1 MSRVKAH
8 PIILGQYPTTLL
20 LSILIGDLNVVI
32 TGVVS
37 VADSGRDSAKWLE
50 GMQLQVIHCS
60 CSICKV
66 GHSIVTCWVHVAW
79 RMRGLVG
86 EFQSLSICLLVTT
99 RQACVCVCIWIHYSA
114 TLTTFT
120 QVNSYSYHWRVYNFR
135 VYSVASLATGNIL
148 LRMPARSLAA
158 AHFQS
163 TMWPH
168 RHRY

>member
-8 PIILGQYPTTLL
+8 PIVLGQYPTTLL
-20 LSILIGDLNVVI
+20 LSIFIGDLNVVI

-66 GHSIVTCWVHVAW
+66 GHSIVTCWVHVTW

-86 EFQSLSICLLVTT
+86 EFQSLSICFLVTT
-99 RQACVCVCIWIHYSA
+99 RQACVCVFGSTIAPPLRRSPKSTA
-114 TLTTFT
+114 LVTTDEFT
-120 QVNSYSYHWRVYNFR
+120 
-135 VYSVASLATGNIL
+135 IL
-148 LRMPARSLAA
+148 EFTP
-158 AHFQS
+158 
-163 TMWPH
+163 WPH
-168 RHRY
+168 LPQAIYFYVCPPDR